1 MDAGQLIDILR
12 ATIDPNQREAAE
24 KQLEQVH
31 KIIGFAPSLLQVVMT
46 AGVDMPVRQ
55 AGAIYLKNLVLQFW
69 QEKEP
74 PPPGAQPQPPQPLA
88 FHVHEQDR
96 AMVRDALVDA
106 MVHAPELIRVQL
118 ASCLGCVLKHDFPG
132 RWTGVVDKVSIY
144 LQSPESA
151 AWPGT
156 LLALY
161 TLVKNYEYKKPEE
174 REPLHEAMQLLLPL
188 LQQRMAQLM
197 GDPGEGAVLLQ
208 KQILKIYFALVQY
221 HFPLG
226 LISRDACTQWM
237 ELLRVVLDRPV
248 PDVANQVD
256 EDERPELPWWKCK
269 KWAFHIVVR
278 IFERYGSPGS
288 VGKEYVEFAEFFLKA
303 YTEGILQV
311 VLRMLDQH
319 RHKVYLAPRVLQH
332 ALNYLRHAVGHAF
345 SWKFLK
351 PHIVGI
357 VLEVV
362 FPLLCHNDQDDE
374 LWKTDPHE
382 YIRLKYDV
390 FEDFLSPV
398 TAAQSLVHTVC
409 KKRKGVLQRAMAFV
423 VSLLTSPACTPR
435 QKDGALHL
443 VGTVAALLLKR
454 RLYKDQMEAML
465 VAHVYPEFG
474 SSEGFLRARACWVL
488 HYFCEMPFRTEANLL
503 RAVELLTHCLL
514 HDTELPVRVEA
525 AVALQACLTCQ
536 EKAQAS
542 VEPQI
547 KEIAMELLKII
558 RETENDDLTSVM
570 QKIVCMYTEQ
580 IAPIAVEMTQH
591 LAATFSQVVETG
603 GGDGDEKAMV
613 AMGVLNTLDT
623 LVTVLEEQRDL
634 VALLE
639 PTLLR
644 LLVGQVLGGSLLEFY
659 EEALSLLYSLSCRG
673 PLSPDMWQAF
683 EALYVAFQKD
693 AFDFFTD
700 MMPAL
705 HNYVTVDTPAFVS
718 NENHLLAMYNMCKA
732 VLEGDSGE
740 DPKFHALKLLE
751 VIILQCKGQIDPCI
765 PSFVE
770 LAIRTLADAGAA
782 IGLQVM
788 CQQVVIAA
796 LYYNPALLFD
806 TLGKIQRADSQE
818 NLLDHFVKMWLG
830 NIEYF
835 MGLHD
840 RKMCVLGL
848 CTLIGQAS
856 KPQSLS
862 EMAPQVVPS
871 LLVLFDGLKRAYAY
885 RAQEEEESD
894 DEEEDD
900 DEGEVLDSDEDDID
914 DDGQEY
920 LARLARRAKKESP
933 FPVTSATIED
943 DPEDDDDDED
953 EEDDEEETALES
965 FTTPLDDEDCPVDEY
980 QVFKEVMHGIQSTD
994 PMWFGAL
1001 TSGLSAEQQ
1010 KSLQEIYVL
1019 ADQRKAAAESRRIE
1033 KSGGYVF
1040 QNQTVPTSFNFGGS
1054 PLC

>member
-1 MDAGQLIDILR
+1 MDAGQLIEILR
-12 ATIDPNQREAAE
+12 ATIDPNQRENAE
-24 KQLEQVH
+24 KQLEQIH

-46 AGVDMPVRQ
+46 NGLDMPVRQ
-55 AGAIYLKNLVLQFW
+55 AGAIYLKNLVTQFW
-69 QEKEP
+69 QEKE
-74 PPPGAQPQPPQPLA
+74 APQPPTAPLH

-96 AMVRDALVDA
+96 AMVRDAIVDA
-106 MVHAPELIRVQL
+106 MVHAPDLIRVQL
-118 ASCLGCVLKHDFPG
+118 AVCLTNILKHDFPG
-132 RWTGVVDKVSIY
+132 RWTGIVDKVSIY

-151 AWPGT
+151 GWMGS

-161 TLVKNYEYKKPEE
+161 QLVKNYEYKKPEE
-174 REPLHEAMQLLLPL
+174 REPLHEAMQLLLPM
-188 LQQRMAQLM
+188 LQQRLVQLL
-197 GDPGEGAVLLQ
+197 PEASEASVLVQ
-208 KQILKIYFALVQY
+208 KQILKIFFALVQY
-221 HFPLG
+221 HYPLG

-237 ELLRVVLDRPV
+237 ELFRLVLDRPV
-248 PDVANQVD
+248 PDVANQED
-256 EDERPELPWWKCK
+256 EDERPDLPWWKCK
-269 KWAFHIVVR
+269 KWAFHIITR
-278 IFERYGSPGS
+278 MFERYGSPGS
-288 VGKEYVEFAEFFLKA
+288 VTKEYGEFADFFLKA
-303 YTEGILQV
+303 YSEGILQV
-311 VLRMLDQH
+311 VLKVLDQH
-319 RHKVYLAPRVLQH
+319 RQKVYVSPRVLQH
-332 ALNYLRHAVGHAF
+332 ALNYLRHAVSHAF

-362 FPLLCHNDQDDE
+362 FPLLCHTDQDDE
-374 LWKTDPHE
+374 LWNTDPHE
-382 YIRLKYDV
+382 YIRLKFDV

-423 VSLLTSPACTPR
+423 VSLLTNPSCSAR

-443 VGTVAALLLKR
+443 VGTVATLLLKR
-454 RLYKDQMEAML
+454 KMYKDQMEAML
-465 VAHVYPEFG
+465 VTHVYPEFG
-474 SSEGFLRARACWVL
+474 SPHGFLRARACWVL
-488 HYFCEMPFRTEANLL
+488 HYFCEIQFRSEANLL

-514 HDTELPVRVEA
+514 HDADLPVKVEA

-536 EKAQAS
+536 EKAQSS

-547 KEIAMELLKII
+547 KEIALELLKII

-580 IAPIAVEMTQH
+580 IVPIAVEITQH
-591 LAATFSQVVETG
+591 LAATFNMVIESG
-603 GGDGDEKAMV
+603 GEGDEKAMV

-623 LVTVLEEQRDL
+623 LVTVLEDQRDL

-639 PTLLR
+639 PTLLQ
-644 LLVGQVLGGSLLEFY
+644 LLVGQVLGASLLEFY
-659 EEALSLLYSLSCRG
+659 EEAFSLLYSLSCKG
-673 PLSPDMWQAF
+673 PLSADMWKAF
-683 EALYVAFQKD
+683 EALYHTFQKD
-693 AFDFFTD
+693 GFDFFTD

-705 HNYVTVDTPAFVS
+705 HNFVTVDTPAFVS
-718 NENHLLAMYNMCKA
+718 NENHLLAMYNMSKA

-770 LAIRTLADAGAA
+770 LAIRTLADSGAA
-782 IGLQVM
+782 VELQVM

-796 LYYNPALLFD
+796 LYYNPHLLFE
-806 TLGKIQRADSQE
+806 TLGKIQRVDTSE
-818 NLLDHFVKMWLG
+818 NLVDHFVKMWLG
-830 NIEYF
+830 NIEF
-835 MGLHD
+835 FLGLHD

-848 CTLIGQAS
+848 CTLISSQGS
-856 KPQSLS
+856 RPQSLS

-885 RAQEEEESD
+885 KAQEDEDSD
-894 DEEEDD
+894 DEEEEDED
-900 DEGEVLDSDEDDID
+900 YEGEVLDSDEDDIEEGD
-914 DDGQEY
+914 Y
-920 LARLARRAKKESP
+920 LQRLARHAKKESP

-953 EEDDEEETALES
+953 EDDEEETALES
-965 FTTPLDDEDCPVDEY
+965 FTTPLDEEDCPVDEY
-980 QVFKEVMHGIQSTD
+980 QVFKEVMQAIQSTD
-994 PMWFGAL
+994 PMWFNAL
-1001 TSGLSAEQQ
+1001 TSGLSSEQQ
-1010 KSLQEIYVL
+1010 KSLQEVYLL
-1019 ADQRKAAAESRRIE
+1019 ADQRRAAAESRRIE

-1040 QNQTVPTSFNFGGS
+1040 QNQTVPTSFNFGGA

>member
-1 MDAGQLIDILR
+1 MDAGQLIEILR
-12 ATIDPNQREAAE
+12 ATIDPNQRETAE

-46 AGVDMPVRQ
+46 GSLDMPVRQ
-55 AGAIYLKNLVLQFW
+55 AGAIYLKNLVVQFW

-74 PPPGAQPQPPQPLA
+74 PPQTQPQPQPLP
-88 FHVHEQDR
+88 FHIHEQDR

-118 ASCLGCVLKHDFPG
+118 SSCLGCVLKHDFPG

-151 AWPGT
+151 GWAGA

-188 LQQRMAQLM
+188 LQQRLAQLLA
-197 GDPGEGAVLLQ
+197 DQSEASVLLQ

-226 LISRDACTQWM
+226 LISREVCTQWM
-237 ELLRVVLDRPV
+237 ELLRIVLDRPV

-269 KWAFHIVVR
+269 KWAFHIVTRV
-278 IFERYGSPGS
+278 FERYGSPGS
-288 VGKEYVEFAEFFLKA
+288 VSKEYGEFADFFLKA
-303 YTEGILQV
+303 YTDGILQV
-311 VLRMLDQH
+311 VLRLLDQH
-319 RHKVYLAPRVLQH
+319 RQKVYVSPRVLQH

-362 FPLLCHNDQDDE
+362 FPLLCHNDQDDD

-423 VSLLTSPACTPR
+423 VSLLTSPACSPR

-443 VGTVAALLLKR
+443 VGTVATLLLKR
-454 RLYKDQMEAML
+454 RMYKDQMEAML

-474 SSEGFLRARACWVL
+474 SPEGFLRARACWVL

-514 HDTELPVRVEA
+514 HDSELPVRVEA
-525 AVALQACLTCQ
+525 AIALQACLTCQ
-536 EKAQAS
+536 EKAQ
-542 VEPQI
+542 VTVKPKI
-547 KEIAMELLKII
+547 KEITMELLKII
-558 RETENDDLTSVM
+558 RETENDDLTNVM
-570 QKIVCMYTEQ
+570 QKIVCMYAED
-580 IAPIAVEMTQH
+580 IVPIAVEMTQH
-591 LAATFSQVVETG
+591 LAATFTQVVET

-623 LVTVLEEQRDL
+623 LVTVLEEQRAL

-639 PTLLR
+639 PTLLQ
-644 LLVGQVLGGSLLEFY
+644 LLVGQVLGQSLLEFY

-673 PLSPDMWQAF
+673 PLSADMWKAF
-683 EALYVAFQKD
+683 EALYHAFQKD

-705 HNYVTVDTPAFVS
+705 HNFVTVDTPAFVS

-751 VIILQCKGQIDPCI
+751 VIILQCKGQIDQCI

-770 LAIRTLADAGAA
+770 LAIRTLAEAGSA

-796 LYYNPALLFD
+796 LYYNPVLLFE
-806 TLGKIQRADSQE
+806 TLSKIQRPDTQE

-848 CTLIGQAS
+848 CTLISQGSRPQA
-856 KPQSLS
+856 LS

-900 DEGEVLDSDEDDID
+900 DDCENEVLDSDEDELD
-914 DDGQEY
+914 DEGQEY
-920 LARLARRAKKESP
+920 LSRLARRAKKGSP

-943 DPEDDDDDED
+943 DPEDDEDDED

-965 FTTPLDDEDCPVDEY
+965 FTTPLDEDDCPIDEY
-980 QVFKEVMHGIQSTD
+980 QVFKEVMQGIQSAD
-994 PMWFGAL
+994 PMWFGVL
-1001 TSGLSAEQQ
+1001 TTGLSADQQ
-1010 KSLQEIYVL
+1010 KSLQEVYLL

-1040 QNQTVPTSFNFGGS
+1040 QNQTVPTSFNFGGA